1 MVPATKNSLD
11 KPDITYAEFAKID
24 LRVGEIVGAT
34 FVKKKTNLIK
44 LTVDLG
50 YGRQQM
56 IVGKG
61 LPELYAPETLVGRR
75 IVWMANLKAKMI
87 SGLESQGMIVATG
100 DNRVTGL
107 VTVDDTCA
115 LGMRVR

>member
-1 MVPATKNSLD
+1 MITGDPSRPD
-11 KPDITYAEFAKID
+11 KPDITYEEFAKVD
-24 LRVGEIVGAT
+24 LRVAEIVGAE
-34 FVKKKTNLIK
+34 FLKNKTNLIR

-56 IVGKG
+56 VVGKG
-61 LPELYAPETLVGRR
+61 LPDLYAPAALIGQR
-75 IVWMANLKAKMI
+75 IVWMANLKLRMI

-107 VTVDDTCA
+107 VIVDKACA
-115 LGMRVR
+115 LGARVR